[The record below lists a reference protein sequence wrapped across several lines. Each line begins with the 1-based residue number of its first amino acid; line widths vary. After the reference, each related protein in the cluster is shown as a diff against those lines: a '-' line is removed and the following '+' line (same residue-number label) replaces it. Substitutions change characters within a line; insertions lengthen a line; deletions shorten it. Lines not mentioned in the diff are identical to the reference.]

1 MRVAGAG
8 WVGGWCSVDVPLC
21 IVESETW
28 SLPVNQPL
36 DRAVTP
42 EQSEVK
48 ILEMT
53 FALS

>member
-8 WVGGWCSVDVPLC
+8 WVDGWCSVPLC

-42 EQSEVK
+42 EQREVK
-48 ILEMT
+48 ILEMA